1 MEYFSSFIDYVASS
15 EWTAYLENI
24 DNSYKHELNNV
35 KRIKFLKE
43 KYPYI
48 QIKKFIYFNI
58 QSGNYLLIYYNI
70 ENYINRR
77 GGKMILFN
85 TPSIRDI
92 KHKNFFEQ
100 VMEKMCTDIVYKSYG
115 KEVID
120 GEVFFESFKKPY
132 FFDITRKNK
141 SL

>member
-70 ENYINRR
+70 ENYIND
-77 GGKMILFN
+77 ILELNLNIINKKYQRNFKDIYGVNTIQQVLKIYLKRIQKVKIRAKKIFN
-85 TPSIRDI
+85 
-92 KHKNFFEQ
+92 N
-100 VMEKMCTDIVYKSYG
+100 VYKNSYLE
-115 KEVID
+115 KTI
-120 GEVFFESFKKPY
+120 
-132 FFDITRKNK
+132 K
-141 SL
+141 SE

>member
-1 MEYFSSFIDYVASS
+1 MEYFGSFIDYVASS

-70 ENYINRR
+70 ENYIND
-77 GGKMILFN
+77 ILELNLNIINKKYQRNFKDIYGVNTIQQVLKIYLKRIQKVKIRAKKIFN
-85 TPSIRDI
+85 
-92 KHKNFFEQ
+92 N
-100 VMEKMCTDIVYKSYG
+100 VYKNSYLE
-115 KEVID
+115 KIIKDEQ
-120 GEVFFESFKKPY
+120 
-132 FFDITRKNK
+132 
-141 SL
+141 

>member
-70 ENYINRR
+70 ENYIND
-77 GGKMILFN
+77 ILELNLNIINKKYQRNFKDIYGVNTIQQVLKIYLKRIQKVKIRANKIFN
-85 TPSIRDI
+85 
-92 KHKNFFEQ
+92 N
-100 VMEKMCTDIVYKSYG
+100 VYKNSYLE
-115 KEVID
+115 KTI
-120 GEVFFESFKKPY
+120 
-132 FFDITRKNK
+132 K
-141 SL
+141 SE

>member
-48 QIKKFIYFNI
+48 QIKKFMYFNI

-70 ENYINRR
+70 ENYIND
-77 GGKMILFN
+77 ILELNLNIINKKYQRNFKDIYGVNTIQQVLKIYLKRIQKVKIRAKKIFN
-85 TPSIRDI
+85 
-92 KHKNFFEQ
+92 N
-100 VMEKMCTDIVYKSYG
+100 VYKNSYLE
-115 KEVID
+115 KTI
-120 GEVFFESFKKPY
+120 
-132 FFDITRKNK
+132 K
-141 SL
+141 SE